1 MKLKPNNQIGFNYST
16 EKQLNTIKGD
26 KLIFPSVKEYKLNW
40 FRRDG
45 VFYVE
50 ITHEDKKLVLS
61 YDKLKELDKDRLFL
75 NMTEEELERQFELKE
90 LIQAVG

>member
-16 EKQLNTIKGD
+16 EKQLNIVKDNTPTP
-26 KLIFPSVKEYKLNW
+26 PSVKEYKMNW

-45 VFYVE
+45 VIYVE

>member
-16 EKQLNTIKGD
+16 EKQLNIVKDNTPTP
-26 KLIFPSVKEYKLNW
+26 PSVKEYKMNW

-45 VFYVE
+45 VIYVE
-50 ITHEDKKLVLS
+50 ITHEYKKLVLS